1 MPLLAAL
8 ASQSA
13 IRAATFPL
21 AQEAAVLMLSSVKTA
36 GQFGC

>member
-13 IRAATFPL
+13 IRAATYL
-21 AQEAAVLMLSSVKTA
+21 AQEAAVLMLSSVETA